1 VKLVAITP
9 KGKGFQPK
17 RSKIGVALLRIGRA
31 TQGRAADYP
40 APRTP
45 YRRQGT
51 LGRSWTV
58 RGPVVDQGAFAVIT
72 GTQVTYAKYVK
83 GLKKKD
89 PKQRKL
95 FKRLGWASIVDD
107 AEASFKAHKGGLIRA
122 IQDKAV

>member
-1 VKLVAITP
+1 MKLVAITP
-9 KGKGFQPK
+9 KGKGFDPK

-31 TQGRAADYP
+31 TQGKAGDYP
-40 APRTP
+40 TARTK
-45 YRRQGT
+45 YRRTGA
-51 LGRSWTV
+51 LGRGWTV
-58 RGPVVDQGAFAVIT
+58 RGPVQQGGALAVIT
-72 GTQVTYAKYVK
+72 GTKVKYGKYVK

-107 AEASFKAHKGGLIRA
+107 AEESFKAHKGGLIRA

>member
-1 VKLVAITP
+1 MKLEAIVP

-31 TQGRAADYP
+31 TQGKAGDYP
-40 APRTP
+40 SARTR
-45 YRRQGT
+45 YRRTGR
-51 LGRSWTV
+51 LGRGWTV
-58 RGPVVDQGAFAVIT
+58 RGPVQQGTVLAVIT
-72 GTQVTYAKYVK
+72 GTNVNYGKYVK

-107 AEASFKAHKGGLIRA
+107 AEESFRQHKAGLVA
-122 IQDKAV
+122 ALQDKAV